1 MKKRK
6 KKKVVAKKKKSN
18 KLKKRSFYL
27 IKNKSKLGVDPSQT
41 LLLSW

>member
-1 MKKRK
+1 MKKSK
-6 KKKVVAKKKKSN
+6 KRRLLQKKKKSN

-27 IKNKSKLGVDPSQT
+27 IKNKSKLGVDPSQS

>member
-6 KKKVVAKKKKSN
+6 KRRLLQKKKKSN

-27 IKNKSKLGVDPSQT
+27 IKNKSKLGVDPSQS